1 MKATINVALTLI
13 VGMALAIIALRS
25 LPATWT
31 PVQIV
36 GLFLLV
42 VGFVLWTLARFQLGD
57 SLTVS
62 AQAKQLVTRGLYSK
76 IRNPI
81 YVFGSILIAG
91 LILLLGRPMWLLVFA
106 VIIPLQLWRAG
117 KESQVLE
124 TEFGEGYRTYRASTW
139 F

>member
-42 VGFVLWTLARFQLGD
+42 VGFVLWPLARFQLGN

-124 TEFGEGYRTYRASTW
+124 TEFGEAYRTYRASTW

>member
-42 VGFVLWTLARFQLGD
+42 VGFVLWTLARFQLGN

-124 TEFGEGYRTYRASTW
+124 TEFGEAYRTYRASTW

>member
-1 MKATINVALTLI
+1 MKVTMNIALTLI
-13 VGMALAIIALRS
+13 VGLALFSIVWSHRS
-25 LPATWT
+25 NSWT

-36 GLFLLV
+36 GLSLMV
-42 VGFVLWTLARFQLGD
+42 MGFVFWTLARFQLGN

-62 AQAKQLVTRGLYSK
+62 AQARQLVTRGLYSK

-124 TEFGEGYRTYRASTW
+124 TEFGEAYR
-139 F
+139 